1 MNKIKLRSKQFL
13 SMRCKFAHLNH
24 RMIFSFSINALNFL
38 FKVTRPAVY
47 PSLPLNYT
55 IKRKK
60 KTNYHALSECWF
72 IILVTLIWQT
82 FLFSC

>member
-1 MNKIKLRSKQFL
+1 MNKKKLRSKQFL

-47 PSLPLNYT
+47 PSLPLN
-55 IKRKK
+55 
-60 KTNYHALSECWF
+60 
-72 IILVTLIWQT
+72 
-82 FLFSC
+82 

>member
-13 SMRCKFAHLNH
+13 SMRCKFAHLHH
-24 RMIFSFSINALNFL
+24 RMIFSFSINALTFL

-47 PSLPLNYT
+47 PRLPLKYT

-60 KTNYHALSECWF
+60 KQ
-72 IILVTLIWQT
+72 IITHYLLLVYNSGYSYLADVSF
-82 FLFSC
+82 FL